1 VDHVRGEERAVLLE
15 EAARNDPFGE
25 FPLRSSRAYLG
36 KTIIFRQKVV
46 GQKTVSAPDPERD
59 ELLAVLAVVGAI
71 AVVAGGD
78 TLPEVLRVHQ
88 VHLDQGILHWPWTQ
102 M

>member
-25 FPLRSSRAYLG
+25 FPLRLSRANLG

-46 GQKTVSAPDPERD
+46 GQNLGSPPR
-59 ELLAVLAVVGAI
+59 LL
-71 AVVAGGD
+71 
-78 TLPEVLRVHQ
+78 Q
-88 VHLDQGILHWPWTQ
+88 
-102 M
+102 